1 MGHLESGT
9 LCGLLERA
17 VAHGH
22 ATGALVPL
30 TTALKVIHEGPWR
43 FPVRVLGN
51 VNLKL
56 NDPTT
61 SAPAGENNPFLP
73 HDPNLFVAGLSETH
87 ICLLN
92 KYPIIPGHHLIVTRA
107 FEAQETQ
114 LTLAD
119 FEATWRCLAQVDGVA
134 FYNSGQMAGASQPH
148 KHMQLIPHPTDE
160 EALPNEALLRG
171 ELLFRG
177 ARHVYARTQADFDA
191 GFVRDLHERYQGLLA
206 QLGLS
211 PAPGQ
216 SKPKPY
222 NLLLTREFMM
232 VVPRIREC
240 LGEMSLNAMAFMGSL
255 FVRSEE
261 QLEALQRFGLLN
273 TLRYAAGG
281 PEDKEA

>member
-1 MGHLESGT
+1 MGELRSGT
-9 LCGLLERA
+9 LSGLVARA
-17 VAHGH
+17 VAHGK

-30 TTALKVIHEGPWR
+30 TTDLKVVHEGSLR

-56 NDPTT
+56 ADPTT

-73 HDPNLFVAGLSETH
+73 HDPNLFVAELTESH

-92 KYPIIPGHHLIVTRA
+92 KYPIIEGHLLIVTRA
-107 FEAQETQ
+107 FEAQETL
-114 LTLAD
+114 LTLED
-119 FEATWRCLAQVDGVA
+119 FEATWRCLVDVEGVA

-160 EALPNEALLRG
+160 EALPMAALLKG

-177 ARHVYARTQADFDA
+177 VRHVYAQSQRDFD
-191 GFVRDLHERYQGLLA
+191 GDFVRDLHGRYGGLLA

-211 PAPGQ
+211 PTAGEL
-216 SKPKPY
+216 KPKPY

-232 VVPRIREC
+232 VVPRIKEC
-240 LGEMSLNAMAFMGSL
+240 VGEMSLNAMAFMGSL
-255 FVRSEE
+255 FVRSQE

-273 TLRYAAGG
+273 TLRYAAGD